1 MSSRKR
7 VPMMP
12 VALLAISF
20 GISASAALPL
30 GPAGAGEP
38 AAFANA
44 LPVVDRPEIRS
55 NQRVE
60 RGVRT
65 TRPRIILPRRV
76 APLLEEET
84 FSAGDYS
91 YCADAP
97 GNIEPRE
104 GPYAAAPIP
113 LPYCP

>member
-1 MSSRKR
+1 VSIGTSSRAAL
-7 VPMMP
+7 
-12 VALLAISF
+12 VAVLLAPLCVST
-20 GISASAALPL
+20 SKALPRGL
-30 GPAGAGEP
+30 DGALEFTGLAAG
-38 AAFANA
+38 
-44 LPVVDRPEIRS
+44 LRIVDRPEIRS
-55 NQRVE
+55 FPHAQ

-76 APLLEEET
+76 VPLLEDEA
-84 FSAGDYS
+84 FSYGYT

-97 GNIEPRE
+97 GDIEPRE

>member
-1 MSSRKR
+1 MAA
-7 VPMMP
+7 V
-12 VALLAISF
+12 VFALSF
-20 GISASAALPL
+20 GETGSSGLPF
-30 GPAGAGEP
+30 GRGTAHEFG
-38 AAFANA
+38 AFAG
-44 LPVVDRPEIRS
+44 LPIIDRPEIRS
-55 NQRVE
+55 YQRAE

-65 TRPRIILPRRV
+65 TRPRIILPKRV
-76 APLLEEET
+76 SPLLEHEA